1 MGFGNWRQVFGDP
14 SMTAALMDQITHK
27 AHAINCKWESYCLK
41 EILKSN
47 QGRQSHANCDI
58 QFF

>member
-1 MGFGNWRQVFGDP
+1 MGFGDWRQVFGDP

-47 QGRQSHANCDI
+47 
-58 QFF
+58 